1 MQLSEILRKNN
12 CIVLS
17 KVIQI
22 DAANTKDV
30 DVLCEKPDKILK
42 EISKYYKI
50 IWSAPNL
57 TSGVTASIW
66 DADNRQI
73 FRIDLVKNLCLITER
88 TYPLRLRST
97 LTIDDMDKP
106 QNLENFRNLRKKN
119 KKTFDITHNRSNC

>member
-1 MQLSEILRKNN
+1 MRRTLKMWMYY
-12 CIVLS
+12 V
-17 KVIQI
+17 
-22 DAANTKDV
+22 
-30 DVLCEKPDKILK
+30 EKPDKILR

-106 QNLENFRNLRKKN
+106 QNLENFRNLRKKI
-119 KKTFDITHNRSNC
+119 KKLLTSHTIDQIVDLT